1 MTNIAQFQ
9 GDTLETGHYTAACK
23 NPYDHQWYKFDDQN
37 VNVVSADQVQ
47 DQIVNNEAYIL
58 FYQRHRTD
66 SAECFASNSSAS
78 DHWLS
83 KIPIINERSS
93 TMATESNQN
102 ETTIENTNLKN
113 AEESSTIRLSNKEI
127 QSDDCITNL
136 EPISSPKLTTK
147 TSVEVK
153 IESECELNDD
163 EHEIDIIPEKLETD
177 AMGSNGSIDIDITE
191 NPNEEANEDSP
202 KMKPTTKPI
211 AIGSGE
217 NDSELSVE
225 LRNVSTKKAETSLSM
240 SFPIQRSL
248 WPSENHQNIIHT
260 YTPILSRGSF
270 NLNDML
276 SNNLQS
282 EPNVTRPFS
291 TSLIQHRNSA
301 SSSDAVA
308 MVRGISSCSKD
319 TMIFI
324 DSQKRH
330 RSLIDEEKNYMPSQP
345 LWVNVQLRFVWITFF
360 LNNFLSLPL
369 THIHFQISP
378 VTPHKLITVSPK
390 N

>member
-1 MTNIAQFQ
+1 MNIVA
-9 GDTLETGHYTAACK
+9 
-23 NPYDHQWYKFDDQN
+23 
-37 VNVVSADQVQ
+37 ADQVQ

-58 FYQRHRTD
+58 FYQRHRID
-66 SAECFASNSSAS
+66 SAESSASNSSAS

-83 KIPIINERSS
+83 KIPIINESSS

-102 ETTIENTNLKN
+102 DTAIENTKN
-113 AEESSTIRLSNKEI
+113 AAEPSNILLSNKEI
-127 QSDDCITNL
+127 QTDDCITNV
-136 EPISSPKLTTK
+136 EPLSSPKLTTE
-147 TSVEVK
+147 TTAEVK
-153 IESECELNDD
+153 IESECEKCDID
-163 EHEIDIIPEKLETD
+163 EIEVDIIPEKSESNDL
-177 AMGSNGSIDIDITE
+177 GSNGSINIDITE
-191 NPNEEANEDSP
+191 NSNDVIEESP
-202 KMKPTTKPI
+202 IMKPATKPI
-211 AIGSGE
+211 AIGSIE

-225 LRNVSTKKAETSLSM
+225 LRNVSTKKTEALLSM
-240 SFPIQRSL
+240 SYPIQRSL

-301 SSSDAVA
+301 SDKTKISSSDAVA

-319 TMIFI
+319 TLIFI

-330 RSLIDEEKNYMPSQP
+330 RSLMDEEKTYMPSQP
-345 LWVNVQLRFVWITFF
+345 LWVNFHL
-360 LNNFLSLPL
+360 LNQFDSLE
-369 THIHFQISP
+369 
-378 VTPHKLITVSPK
+378 
-390 N
+390 

>member
-1 MTNIAQFQ
+1 M
-9 GDTLETGHYTAACK
+9 
-23 NPYDHQWYKFDDQN
+23 
-37 VNVVSADQVQ
+37 NVVAADQVQ

-66 SAECFASNSSAS
+66 SAECSASNSSAS

-83 KIPIINERSS
+83 KIPIINESSS
-93 TMATESNQN
+93 TIATETPQN
-102 ETTIENTNLKN
+102 ETEIENTKN
-113 AEESSTIRLSNKEI
+113 AADPSTILLSNKEI
-127 QSDDCITNL
+127 QTDDCITNVQPL
-136 EPISSPKLTTK
+136 SSPKLTTE
-147 TSVEVK
+147 TTAVAK
-153 IESECELNDD
+153 IEGELEKSDT
-163 EHEIDIIPEKLETD
+163 EEIKVDIIPEKTESN
-177 AMGSNGSIDIDITE
+177 AVGSNGSIDIDIIE
-191 NPNEEANEDSP
+191 NSNNVIEVSP
-202 KMKPTTKPI
+202 TMKPATKPI
-211 AIGSGE
+211 AIGSVE

-225 LRNVSTKKAETSLSM
+225 LRNVSMKKTEASLSM

-301 SSSDAVA
+301 SDKTKISSSDAVA

-319 TMIFI
+319 TLIFI

-330 RSLIDEEKNYMPSQP
+330 RSLMDEEKTYMPSQP
-345 LWVNVQLRFVWITFF
+345 LWVNVQLLNRFDSF
-360 LNNFLSLPL
+360 
-369 THIHFQISP
+369 
-378 VTPHKLITVSPK
+378 K
-390 N
+390 